1 MEFTQETIDALS
13 VNEVEIMKR
22 VAEELN
28 IKVQQ
33 VSAVI
38 SLVAEGCTIPFIA
51 RYRKERH
58 GSLDELQVRESDHL
72 YTSYKN
78 LEERRLEIVKGIF
91 GQGKLTES
99 LYKAAMSAK
108 TLTELEDLWAPFK
121 KKKKTRGMVAIEK
134 GLDALA
140 DAMLELDDAAL
151 EEKAKEFVKTDA
163 EDSALNV
170 PTVKDALDGAKDIIA
185 ERVSQDTDNRAAVH
199 ELYIQAG
206 TIQTKG

>member
-1 MEFTQETIDALS
+1 MEFTQESIDALS
-13 VNEVEIMKR
+13 VNEVDIMKR

-91 GQGKLTES
+91 AQNKLTES
-99 LYKAAMSAK
+99 LYNAAMGAK
-108 TLTELEDLWAPFK
+108 TLSELEDLWAPFK

-140 DAMLELDDAAL
+140 DAMLELDGAAL
-151 EEKAKEFVKTDA
+151 EEKAKG
-163 EDSALNV
+163 SANWN
-170 PTVKDALDGAKDIIA
+170 P
-185 ERVSQDTDNRAAVH
+185 N
-199 ELYIQAG
+199 
-206 TIQTKG
+206 

>member
-1 MEFTQETIDALS
+1 M
-13 VNEVEIMKR
+13 
-22 VAEELN
+22 
-28 IKVQQ
+28 
-33 VSAVI
+33 
-38 SLVAEGCTIPFIA
+38 VAEGCTIPFIA

-91 GQGKLTES
+91 AQNKLTES
-99 LYKAAMSAK
+99 LYNAAMGAK
-108 TLTELEDLWAPFK
+108 TLSELEDLWAPFK

-140 DAMLELDDAAL
+140 DAMLELDGAAL

-163 EDSALNV
+163 
-170 PTVKDALDGAKDIIA
+170 
-185 ERVSQDTDNRAAVH
+185 
-199 ELYIQAG
+199 
-206 TIQTKG
+206 